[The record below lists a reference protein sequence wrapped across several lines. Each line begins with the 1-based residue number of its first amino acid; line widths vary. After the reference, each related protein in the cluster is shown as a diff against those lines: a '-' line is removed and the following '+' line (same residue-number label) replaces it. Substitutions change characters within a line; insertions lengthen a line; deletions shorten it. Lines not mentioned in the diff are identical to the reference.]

1 MFCTKCGKEIAPNVA
16 CCPNCGSPIGTP
28 GSIPPPAPII
38 IQQQPKTGC
47 GKKLGCAFL
56 IVLGMS
62 VFAGIVGNAAKTSN
76 DTSGNVATPVP
87 PRESSRIPSTS
98 VSTQT
103 PAIPQEF
110 TGECGI
116 TASAHLQ
123 SDRYINHPH
132 LSIAIRNVSGKNIAA
147 IQFLAVPYDVYG
159 ENLSSSFFAQE
170 RLQTDDLIPAGRSKE
185 LNFGPFLDQQ
195 IKSVKLYVYSVY
207 FDDGTE
213 WGDKDATRSMIL
225 RYGKPIEA
233 TFER

>member
-1 MFCTKCGKEIAPNVA
+1 MFCTNCGKEVAQNVA
-16 CCPNCGSPIGTP
+16 CCPNCGSPIGALNSPQPT
-28 GSIPPPAPII
+28 PII
-38 IQQQPKTGC
+38 IQQPAKTGC

-56 IVLGMS
+56 VMLGLS
-62 VFAGIVGNAAKTSN
+62 IFAGIISNTAKVAS
-76 DTSGNVATPVP
+76 DTPGNVASPVP
-87 PRESSRIPSTS
+87 PREASAASNTS
-98 VSTQT
+98 PSTQT

-159 ENLSSSFFAQE
+159 ENLSSAFFAQE
-170 RLQTDDLIPAGRSKE
+170 RLRTDDLIPAGRSKE
-185 LNFGPFLDQQ
+185 LNYGPFLDQRM
-195 IKSVKLYVYSVY
+195 KSVKLYVYSVY
-207 FDDGTE
+207 FEDGTE